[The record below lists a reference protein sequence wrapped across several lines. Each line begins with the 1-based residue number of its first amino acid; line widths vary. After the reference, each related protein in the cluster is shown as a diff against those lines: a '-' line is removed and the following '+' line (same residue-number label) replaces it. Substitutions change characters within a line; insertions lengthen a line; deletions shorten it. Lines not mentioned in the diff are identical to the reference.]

1 MVALTTFKILAIFV
15 RWNHRGNV
23 HREFTNVV
31 VNTDKL
37 QYHVIHIFYSSIT
50 SYDLLT
56 LRFMW
61 NYQRLT
67 LIIITNNSKNLY
79 TDVEMSSVAERQK
92 VDHFRLDRDQ
102 ITPVKELG
110 YGNFGQ
116 VSKAVYKPLISE
128 VAVKSLEGAYFTFF
142 TTSNFS
148 VTGTEIS
155 SLTKG

>member
-31 VNTDKL
+31 VNTGKL

-67 LIIITNNSKNLY
+67 LIIITNNSNNLY
-79 TDVEMSSVAERQK
+79 TDVEMSSVAKRQK
-92 VDHFRLDRDQ
+92 VDHFRIDRDK
-102 ITPVKELG
+102 ITTVK
-110 YGNFGQ
+110 
-116 VSKAVYKPLISE
+116 
-128 VAVKSLEGAYFTFF
+128 
-142 TTSNFS
+142 
-148 VTGTEIS
+148 
-155 SLTKG
+155 